1 MIVFLALVL
10 ARLCQESSYMLK
22 NYFITA
28 LRNLSRNRSFTI
40 INVFGLA
47 LGISAALVL
56 FKIVLFEKS
65 FDKNFSNYDRI
76 YRVIKKVTSASAEE
90 LEAGVQNPFAES
102 FRTDYPDFATV
113 VRAFYSG
120 DGQVSTQDVSG
131 AWQHF
136 EESEGIAFVDHDFL
150 KVFDLEWVVGN
161 PETALTEPKMVVL
174 TESLATKYFGID
186 DSGFDRALGMSIKL
200 DNELLL
206 TVSGVVKDLPENTSF
221 PFTMFVEYEGL
232 DGFWDFYQPDS
243 WGSTASNAHVF
254 MLLNEG
260 ITPEQVEEVFPAFVE
275 KYITEG
281 NSSTVF
287 QLQPLANVHFQPEY
301 NTFGSTAINSQ
312 QLLAPAIIGVF
323 LILTACINFV
333 NLSTALAI
341 KRSKEVGVRK
351 VLGGKRGQLVF
362 QFLSETFLI
371 TLFAVLISMG
381 LAELILTNLG
391 DLVGYSLS
399 LDLLNDPQL
408 LAIVSAVVVGVTFLA
423 GLYPSIIL
431 SRLNLVS
438 VLRSKGQVA
447 MSGNINTRRGLVVF
461 QFLISQILVICT
473 LVVINQMNYFE
484 SKDLGFRK
492 SSIVTFPLPSREPEK
507 LQLMRNQLM
516 EFAGV
521 NDVSYGFSSPLSQ
534 SNIGSTFN
542 YAPLESEADFDAAYK
557 VIDEHYLNLYD
568 IKLLAG
574 RDISVNDTSM
584 AEAIVS
590 ERVLQVMGIDDPQDA
605 IGKSIQTGFGD
616 DKQIVG
622 VFNDF
627 HNRNLKNGMEPIIMV
642 RFPGY
647 FYEGAVLYEGSE
659 KQFSQMINKLQTAW
673 TNQFPDVIFDYDVL
687 SDEIMENYEDE
698 ANMLTLFQAFSG
710 IAILIGC
717 LGLYGL
723 VSFMA
728 NQKTKEI
735 GIRKV
740 LGASISQILRIFTR
754 ELMLLIGIAFL
765 LAIPLGYYFMDSWL
779 SDFEYRIDLSVWVFA
794 VAVGFTFVIAA
805 ITTGIRSLKAANAN
819 PVDSLRSE

>member
-1 MIVFLALVL
+1 
-10 ARLCQESSYMLK
+10 MLK

-28 LRNLSRNRSFTI
+28 LRNLLRNRSFTI
-40 INVFGLA
+40 INIFGLA

-65 FDKNFSNYDRI
+65 FDTSFSNYDRI
-76 YRVIKKVTSASAEE
+76 YRVTKSVQTASGEE
-90 LEAGVQNPFAES
+90 LEAGVQNPFAQA
-102 FRTDYPDFATV
+102 FKTDYPDFATV

-131 AWQHF
+131 GWQHF

-150 KVFDLEWVVGN
+150 SVFDFEWIVGN
-161 PETALTEPKMVVL
+161 PERALTEPKMVVL
-174 TESLATKYFGID
+174 TESLAKKYFGID
-186 DSGFDRALGMSIKL
+186 DSGYDRVLGKNIKI

-206 TVSGVVKDLPENTSF
+206 TISGVVKDLPENTSF
-221 PFTMFVEYEGL
+221 PFTMMVEYEAL
-232 DGFWDFYQPDS
+232 DGFWDFFQKES
-243 WGSTASNAHVF
+243 WGSTSSNAHVY

-260 ITPEQVEEVFPAFVE
+260 ITPEQVEDVFPGFSE
-275 KYITEG
+275 KYLAEET
-281 NSSTVF
+281 STTVF
-287 QLQPLANVHFQPEY
+287 QLQPLASIHFEPEY
-301 NTFGSTAINSQ
+301 NTFGSTSINSQ
-312 QLLAPAIIGVF
+312 RLLAPVIIGIF
-323 LILTACINFV
+323 LILTASINFV

-351 VLGGKRGQLVF
+351 VLGGKRGQLVV

-391 DLVGYSLS
+391 DLVDYSLS
-399 LDLLNDPQL
+399 LDLLQDTQL
-408 LAIVSAVVVGVTFLA
+408 LVIVCSVVVGVTFLA
-423 GLYPSIIL
+423 GLYPSFIL
-431 SRLNLVS
+431 ARLNLVS

-447 MSGNINTRRGLVVF
+447 MSGNINTRRGLVIF

-492 SSIVTFPLPSREPEK
+492 SSIVTFPLPTREPEK

-521 NDVSYGFSSPLSQ
+521 NNVSYGFGSPLSQ

-542 YAPLESEADFDAAYK
+542 YAPLESEVDFEAAFK
-557 VIDEHYLNLYD
+557 VIDEHYLDLYD
-568 IKLLAG
+568 IELLAG

-584 AEAIVS
+584 AEALIS
-590 ERVLQVMGIDDPQDA
+590 ESVLKTMGIENPEDA
-605 IGKSIQTGFGD
+605 VGERIRTGFNGE
-616 DKQIVG
+616 KLVVG
-622 VFNDF
+622 VIKDF
-627 HNRNLKNGMEPIIMV
+627 HVRDLKDRIEPIIML

-647 FYEGAVLYEGSE
+647 FYEGAVQYEGAE
-659 KQFSQMINKLQTAW
+659 KQFSAMLDKLRATWTA
-673 TNQFPDVIFDYDVL
+673 QFPDVIFDYNIF
-687 SDEIMENYEDE
+687 SDQIMENYEDE

-754 ELMLLIGIAFL
+754 ELMLLISIAFL

-794 VAVGFTFVIAA
+794 VAVAFTFVIAA

>member
-1 MIVFLALVL
+1 MI
-10 ARLCQESSYMLK
+10 K

-28 LRNLSRNRSFTI
+28 IRNLSRNRSFTI

-56 FKIVLFEKS
+56 FKIVIFEKS
-65 FDKNFSNYDRI
+65 FDKSFSNYDRI
-76 YRVIKKVTSASAEE
+76 YRVTKKVSNAGVTGA
-90 LEAGVQNPFAES
+90 EAGVQNPFTEA
-102 FRTDYPDFATV
+102 FKTDYPDFATV
-113 VRAFYSG
+113 MRAFYKG
-120 DGQVSTQDVSG
+120 DGQVSVPDVSDD
-131 AWQHF
+131 WQHF
-136 EESEGIAFVDHDFL
+136 EETEGIAFVDQDFL
-150 KVFDLEWVVGN
+150 STFDVEWIVGN
-161 PETALTEPKMVVL
+161 PERALTEPKMVVL
-174 TESLATKYFGID
+174 TESLAKKYFGIN
-186 DSGFDRALGMSIKL
+186 DSGFDRVLGKNIKL

-206 TVSGVVKDLPENTSF
+206 TVSGVVKDLPENISF
-221 PFTMFVEYEGL
+221 PFTMMIEYEAL
-232 DGFWDFYQPDS
+232 DGFWDFFQKDS
-243 WGSTASNAHVF
+243 WTSTASNAHVY

-275 KYITEG
+275 KYLTEET
-281 NSSTVF
+281 SKTEF
-287 QLQPLANVHFQPEY
+287 QLQPMGKVHFEPEY
-301 NTFGSTAINSQ
+301 DTFGDTAVDSQ
-312 QLLAPAIIGVF
+312 KLLAPMVIGVF

-351 VLGGKRGQLVF
+351 VLGGKRGQLVV

-391 DLVGYSLS
+391 DIVDYTLS
-399 LDLLNDPQL
+399 LNILHDPQL
-408 LAIVSAVVVGVTFLA
+408 LLIVICVVIGVTFLA
-423 GLYPSIIL
+423 GLYPSVIL

-438 VLRSKGQVA
+438 VLRSKGQA
-447 MSGNINTRRGLVVF
+447 ALSGNINTRRGLVVF
-461 QFLISQILVICT
+461 QFLISQVLVICT

-484 SKDLGFRK
+484 NKDLGFRK

-507 LQLMRNQLM
+507 LKLMRNQLM

-521 NDVSYGFSSPLSQ
+521 NDVSYAFSSPLSR

-542 YAPLESEADFDAAYK
+542 YAPLESETDFDAAYK
-557 VIDEHYLNLYD
+557 VIDEHYLDLYD
-568 IKLLAG
+568 IELLAG
-574 RDISVNDTSM
+574 RDISVNDTSS
-584 AEAIVS
+584 AEALVS
-590 ERVLQVMGIDDPQDA
+590 QKVLQIMGIENPEDA
-605 IGKSIQTGFGD
+605 IGLKIQSGFND
-616 DKQIVG
+616 DKTIVG
-622 VFNDF
+622 VIQDF
-627 HNRNLKNGMEPIIMV
+627 HNRNLKSEIQPVIMI
-642 RFPGY
+642 RYPDF
-647 FYEGAVLYEGSE
+647 FYEGAIQYEGSE
-659 KQFSQMINKLQTAW
+659 KQFSAMIAKLQSTW
-673 TNQFPDVIFDYDVL
+673 TSQFPDVIFDYNIF
-687 SDEIMENYEDE
+687 SDQIMENYEDE

-740 LGASISQILRIFTR
+740 LGASMSQILSIFTR
-754 ELMLLIGIAFL
+754 ELLLLIGIAFV

-779 SDFEYRIDLSVWVFA
+779 NGFKYRIDLSVWMFA
-794 VAVGFTFVIAA
+794 AAVGVTFIIAA

>member
-1 MIVFLALVL
+1 
-10 ARLCQESSYMLK
+10 MLK
-22 NYFITA
+22 NYIITA
-28 LRNLSRNRSFTI
+28 LRNLRRNRSFTI
-40 INVFGLA
+40 INIFGLA

-65 FDKNFSNYDRI
+65 FDKSFSNYERI
-76 YRVIKKVTSASAEE
+76 YRVTKKVQSASGEE
-90 LEAGVQNPFAES
+90 LESGVQNPFAKAFE
-102 FRTDYPDFATV
+102 TDYPDFATV

-120 DGQVSTQDVSG
+120 EGQVSTPDVSG
-131 AWQHF
+131 GWQHF
-136 EESEGIAFVDHDFL
+136 EESDGIAFVDHEFL
-150 KVFDLEWVVGN
+150 QVFDFEWIVGN

-174 TESLATKYFGID
+174 TESHAKKYFGIN
-186 DSGFDRALGMSIKL
+186 DSGYDRVLGKNIKI

-221 PFTMFVEYEGL
+221 PFNMMIEYEAL
-232 DGFWDFYQPDS
+232 DGFWDFFQKDS
-243 WGSTASNAHVF
+243 WGSTSSNAHVY

-260 ITPEQVEEVFPAFVE
+260 ISPEQIEQVFPSFSE
-275 KYITEG
+275 KYLVDET
-281 NSSTVF
+281 STTVF
-287 QLQPLANVHFQPEY
+287 QLQPLSKVHFEPDY
-301 NTFGSTAINSQ
+301 STFGSSAINSQ
-312 QLLAPAIIGVF
+312 RLLAPIIIGVF

-351 VLGGKRGQLVF
+351 VLGGQRGQLVF

-381 LAELILTNLG
+381 LAELILTNLT

-399 LDLLNDPQL
+399 LNIMEDPQL
-408 LAIVSAVVVGVTFLA
+408 IAIVVSVIVGVTFMA
-423 GLYPSIIL
+423 GLYPSLIL
-431 SRLNLVS
+431 ARLNLVS

-447 MSGNINTRRGLVVF
+447 MSGNINTRRGLVIF

-473 LVVINQMNYFE
+473 LVVIDQMNYFE
-484 SKDLGFRK
+484 NKDLGFRK
-492 SSIVTFPLPSREPEK
+492 SSIVTFPLPSREQEK

-521 NDVSYGFSSPLSQ
+521 NKVSYGFGSPLSQ
-534 SNIGSTFN
+534 NNIGSTFN
-542 YAPLESEADFDAAYK
+542 YAPLESEVDFDAAFK
-557 VIDEHYLNLYD
+557 VIDEHYLDLYD
-568 IKLLAG
+568 IELLAG

-584 AEAIVS
+584 AEAIIS
-590 ERVLQVMGIDDPQDA
+590 EQVLKTMGLENPEDA
-605 IGKSIQTGFGD
+605 VGQKIRTGFNGE
-616 DKQIVG
+616 KLVVG
-622 VFNDF
+622 VVKDF
-627 HNRNLKNGMEPIIMV
+627 HNRNLKSQIQPIIMI

-647 FYEGAVLYEGSE
+647 FYEGAIQYEGSD
-659 KQFSQMINKLQTAW
+659 KQFSAMLEKLQSTWTA
-673 TNQFPDVIFDYDVL
+673 QFPDVIFDYNIF
-687 SDEIMENYEDE
+687 SDQIMENYEDE

-740 LGASISQILRIFTR
+740 LGASIAQILRIFTR
-754 ELMLLIGIAFL
+754 ELMLLISVAFV

-779 SDFEYRIDLSVWVFA
+779 SDFEYRIDLSVWVF
-794 VAVGFTFVIAA
+794 VIAVGFTFAIAA
-805 ITTGIRSLKAANAN
+805 ITTGIRSLRAANAN